1 MACPYSGIIPNMGR
15 KKLVGPATTHIASQ
29 LHAQKERQ
37 GWTYDDLE
45 ERTGL
50 PRSTIERTLK
60 GDTAISV
67 EVLIPLAAG
76 MDLSA
81 ATLLDEAWESLR

>member
-1 MACPYSGIIPNMGR
+1 MGR
-15 KKLVGPATTHIASQ
+15 QKLVGPATAHIAGE
-29 LHAQKERQ
+29 LRAQKARR

-50 PRSTIERTLK
+50 SRSTIDRALK
-60 GDTAISV
+60 GNTAISI

-76 MDLSA
+76 MELDLSILIDQA
-81 ATLLDEAWESLR
+81 SEAMN

>member
-1 MACPYSGIIPNMGR
+1 MGR
-15 KKLVGPATTHIASQ
+15 QKSVGPATAHIAGE
-29 LHAQKERQ
+29 LRAQKARR

-50 PRSTIERTLK
+50 SRSTIDRALK
-60 GDTAISV
+60 GDTAISI

-76 MDLSA
+76 MELDLSILIDQA
-81 ATLLDEAWESLR
+81 SEAMN